1 MPDGDDVQE
10 GMGDVVEHGTSHLAD
25 ADLRAIAVYLKSLPP
40 IRTRVHEKHEDDDG
54 GTDED
59 W

>member
-40 IRTRVHEKHEDDDG
+40 IHNRVRKERDQDG
-54 GTDED
+54 GADED